1 MVLAAWVKK
10 RQFEEGVKQGRAI
23 GRAKARK
30 RFNAK
35 LRALAKKYDIP
46 EDELPI
52 EDENE
57 DE

>member
-1 MVLAAWVKK
+1 MVLAAWGKK

-23 GRAKARK
+23 GRAKA
-30 RFNAK
+30 
-35 LRALAKKYDIP
+35 LQCQVTGLGKKYDIP

-52 EDENE
+52 EDEDE